1 MTAIAL
7 RGLARPLLALLCLVL
22 SAVAA
27 GQAVAATA
35 DEPAYSDWFKVT
47 PDAEQAW
54 IISGVGEDP
63 NQVRITRKNA
73 TGSGGAVRRVF
84 VLYPRPSSAYDTA
97 MSKILAVFAEKGINA
112 DLFVYNFHNEDDKG
126 QHALEMA
133 KRQSAELIFSM
144 GSEATAWLLGHFRDG
159 SIPVVSVCSKD
170 PVMLGQTPRYDTG
183 TGTNFALTSLNMPVE
198 VQMAYVLDFKPNLKN
213 LAILV
218 DNKNVSAVETQ
229 AKPMQE
235 VAKQRGI
242 QVLLLGVENPETA
255 KQELADLVDGAVATM
270 RKSDPTLDNSL
281 FWITGS
287 TSVFKEILTINAHS
301 DRVPVLSV
309 VPENVKAG
317 DESVVMSIGISFESN
332 AHLAA
337 VYGADVLTG
346 ARKAGDL
353 PVGIVSPPDIAI
365 NFRKAREIGLEIP
378 FSFVESASKMYDYEG
393 NEVGSTDVTNGQ
405 GG

>member
-1 MTAIAL
+1 MTAIVL
-7 RGLARPLLALLCLVL
+7 RGLARPLLALLVLTL
-22 SAVAA
+22 SAVTVERAA
-27 GQAVAATA
+27 AVTA
-35 DEPAYSDWFKVT
+35 DEPAYSDWFKVS
-47 PDAEQAW
+47 PEAEDAW
-54 IISGVGEDP
+54 IISGIGEDP
-63 NQVRITRKNA
+63 DQVRITRKNA
-73 TGSGGAVRRVF
+73 AASGALRRVF
-84 VLYPRPSSAYDTA
+84 VLYPRPSSAYDAA
-97 MSKILAVFAEKGINA
+97 MSKVLSVFAEKGINA
-112 DLFVYNFHNEDDKG
+112 EFFVYNFHNEDGKG
-126 QHALEMA
+126 TFALEMA

-144 GSEATAWLLGHFRDG
+144 GSESTAWLLGHFRG
-159 SIPVVSVCSKD
+159 ESIPVVSVCSKD
-170 PVMLGQTPRYDTG
+170 PVMLGQTPSYDAG

-198 VQMAYVLDFKPNLKN
+198 VQLAYVLDFKPNLKN

-218 DNKNVSAVETQ
+218 DNHNVSAVETQ

-235 VAKQRGI
+235 AAKQRGL
-242 QVLLLGVENPETA
+242 QVLYLGVEDPEKAKEELSSLVSEAVTA
-255 KQELADLVDGAVATM
+255 M
-270 RKSDPTLDNSL
+270 RKSDPNLDNSL

-287 TSVFKEILTINAHS
+287 TSVFKEIVTINQHS

-309 VPENVKAG
+309 VPENTKAG

-337 VYGADVLTG
+337 VYGADVLAG
-346 ARKAGDL
+346 ARKVGEL

-393 NEVGSTDVTNGQ
+393 NEVGSTDVSNGQ